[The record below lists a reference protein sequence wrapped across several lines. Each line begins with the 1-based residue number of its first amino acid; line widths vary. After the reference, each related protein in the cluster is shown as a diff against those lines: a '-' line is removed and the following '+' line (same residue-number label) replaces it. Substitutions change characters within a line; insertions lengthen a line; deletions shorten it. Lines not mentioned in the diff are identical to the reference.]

1 MNIGQAAERSGVTP
15 KTIRYYEQIGLI
27 GPAERRANGYRA
39 YSSHE
44 VETLRFINRARGLGF
59 AVPEIAELLELY
71 RDRSRASA
79 DVKAIA
85 LARIDDIERKIG
97 ELEGLRNTLRQLSER
112 CHGDQRP
119 DCPILDDLAAGPHSE

>member
-1 MNIGQAAERSGVTP
+1 M
-15 KTIRYYEQIGLI
+15 
-27 GPAERRANGYRA
+27 
-39 YSSHE
+39 
-44 VETLRFINRARGLGF
+44 
-59 AVPEIAELLELY
+59 PEIAELLELY
-71 RDRSRASA
+71 RDRNRASA